1 MVFVEGSMEINHIY
15 VPLWRTEMK
24 GLHTPLLGGS
34 SASHSLGALHVCVCV
49 CVCVCMCVLLLTY
62 LLAVHIAN
70 LPQDV
75 CNVQMIAQMLMV
87 LSSRVD

>member
-1 MVFVEGSMEINHIY
+1 
-15 VPLWRTEMK
+15 
-24 GLHTPLLGGS
+24 
-34 SASHSLGALHVCVCV
+34 VCVCV

-75 CNVQMIAQMLMV
+75 RNVQMIAQMLMV

>member
-1 MVFVEGSMEINHIY
+1 
-15 VPLWRTEMK
+15 MK

-49 CVCVCMCVLLLTY
+49 CVCMCVLLLTY

-75 CNVQMIAQMLMV
+75 RNVQMIAQMLMV